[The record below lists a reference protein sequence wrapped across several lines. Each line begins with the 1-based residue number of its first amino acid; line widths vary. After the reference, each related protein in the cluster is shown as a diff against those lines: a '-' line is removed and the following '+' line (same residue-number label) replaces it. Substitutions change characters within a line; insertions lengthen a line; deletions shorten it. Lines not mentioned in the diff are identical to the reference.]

1 VKLRRVS
8 LQRISASTLAL
19 SSGAALVGWAT
30 GLADGPSIM
39 IGGLVMW
46 ANFHLIR
53 LLVSL
58 LMRPGLGP
66 GAQVWGLVLLTLKL
80 LLAVVLVAGVF
91 YQFPVAPMSFAAG
104 ATMLLVAIVL
114 EATVFGEP
122 LPMATDVRAGE
133 P

>member
-1 VKLRRVS
+1 MKLRRVS

-19 SSGAALVGWAT
+19 ATGAAIAGWAT
-30 GLADGPSIM
+30 GLADGTSVVL
-39 IGGLVMW
+39 GGLVMW

-66 GAQVWGLVLLTLKL
+66 RAQVWALVLVTLKL

-104 ATMLLVAIVL
+104 ASLLLVAIVL

-122 LPMATDVRAGE
+122 LPTPTDIRAGE
-133 P
+133 S